1 MQKTSKG
8 DSGSSLTAS
17 PCRPRCARCKIV
29 VLARMNV
36 TQSLHSADQRPGS
49 ASVVTRAKR
58 MAQQTGYAMCRPSGL
73 IPGMSE
79 DHKNESAAFVGPL
92 HHHRRCRQLALTN
105 VVVNTSQ
112 RGSAGRAERDH
123 TLCALAPHRS
133 LSRLKAPCPILVGS
147 PAPVTWGCATSLGR
161 GRRKTH

>member
-8 DSGSSLTAS
+8 DPGSSLTAS
-17 PCRPRCARCKIV
+17 PCRPRCAQCKIV

-36 TQSLHSADQRPGS
+36 TQSLHSADQRGS

-58 MAQQTGYAMCRPSGL
+58 MAQTGEAMCRPSGL

-105 VVVNTSQ
+105 VVNTSQ

-147 PAPVTWGCATSLGR
+147 PAPATWRCATSLGR